1 MFFNLTDLFGNGTIT
16 SAEYSSCELIRTA
29 VVAQTFKTLS
39 LTFSRNVTR
48 SVTNITI
55 AGTTS
60 SGSKLVVSIEIAA
73 ANIVTTHPLMHLTCH
88 FMCVSMSHGLA
99 LQQTHIYPRSCYA
112 HGMIQNSHIEQHPP
126 PPPEHL
132 NQLCTPMC
140 GTVVL

>member
-29 VVAQTFKTLS
+29 VMAQTFKTLS

-73 ANIVTTHPLMHLTCH
+73 ANIVTTHDASPY
-88 FMCVSMSHGLA
+88 MSFYVCFYVAWVGTA
-99 LQQTHIYPRSCYA
+99 TNTHISLFLLC
-112 HGMIQNSHIEQHPP
+112 SWDDSEQSY
-126 PPPEHL
+126 
-132 NQLCTPMC
+132 
-140 GTVVL
+140 